1 MTRRY
6 SDLNTLLR
14 APVPSADYI
23 SDCRAGREYG
33 DRVALVMANTDN
45 PAVLAQIAKFH
56 RPEEAG
62 IRAGFFTRMG
72 EHIIANMRS
81 LYR

>member
-1 MTRRY
+1 
-6 SDLNTLLR
+6 
-14 APVPSADYI
+14 
-23 SDCRAGREYG
+23 
-33 DRVALVMANTDN
+33 MANTDN